1 MKRLFLFALLLLS
14 IAPAFGQISIIV
26 RVEDSLT
33 REPVTGA
40 TVRTL
45 TKPVVGA
52 VTEVNGT
59 ARIANVPIVV
69 KSLTV
74 SAIGYETESFPIA
87 ARNALTTI
95 APGDSAQPD
104 STQTGVTTTSD
115 TLVFRLKP
123 TAEAIDEVTVTAT
136 RTNSRIEDLPI
147 KVEVLGQ
154 EDMNEESAVVP
165 GNVSSIL
172 GDISIIHVQRTS
184 AVNGNQAIRMQG
196 LDPKYTQI
204 LRDGLPL
211 YEGFSGNL
219 GVLQIPPLDL
229 KQIEILKGSVS
240 TLYGG
245 GAIGGLI
252 NIVSKSPTSEKPE
265 FTALINRSGLKE
277 SNGNAYYAQRY
288 SGGKIGLT
296 LFAGYTNQQA
306 VDATGDGFTDSPGI
320 RQFNLHPRF
329 FWNPSDCTR
338 LNIGYAYTNEHR
350 EGGYLPALEGSQPGA
365 YRNIT
370 DLQRYTVDFNANHN
384 TSEANAV
391 SVKGAVSTFNRQN
404 TDYQKLSDGKQ
415 SSVYLEANDL
425 IRFGKHQLIGG
436 ANLTVEAFR
445 KNRDSTRLVDYTY
458 QTIGAF
464 VQDDYQLTDKI
475 AVQAGLRF
483 DQHNTFGSFLLP
495 RLSVKLKPA
504 DPWTVR
510 LSVGTGYKTPN
521 LFVNQTPGQ
530 LGVSLIFPRLLPIDV
545 ATVKAERSVGANADI
560 AYNKTFANGLSVQV
574 DQAFYY
580 TVINAP
586 VVSAFANVSSNLGPY
601 TQLINAPYDLFS
613 VGTDTYVRLEYEAY
627 ELYLGYNHTLARRN
641 GPSSRGPSSPGSTD
655 NTYLPLAPQDK
666 FSTTLAWE
674 SEHFRFGIETAYV
687 GTQYLYDNR
696 RVANYWFFAGA
707 AEYHYNDHWRL
718 VLNAENL
725 FNVKQANYETVVTDP
740 VTQPAFRPV
749 WAPLEGRIVNL
760 ALKYTL

>member
-1 MKRLFLFALLLLS
+1 MKNPFLFVLLLLG
-14 IAPAFGQISIIV
+14 IAPAFGQTALVV

-33 REPVTGA
+33 HEPVIGA
-40 TVRTL
+40 TVRTA
-45 TKPVVGA
+45 TRPVIGS
-52 VTEVNGT
+52 VTDVNGI
-59 ARIANVPIVV
+59 AQIANLPGSVRT
-69 KSLTV
+69 LTV
-74 SAIGYETESFPIA
+74 SAVGYGTGQFPITTRNTPIA
-87 ARNALTTI
+87 AV
-95 APGDSAQPD
+95 PGDSTQRD
-104 STQTGVTTTSD
+104 STRTLVAPTD
-115 TLVFRLKP
+115 TLVFRLK
-123 TAEAIDEVTVTAT
+123 TTTEAIDEVTVTAT

-154 EDMNEESAVVP
+154 EDMDEESAVVP

-172 GDISIIHVQRTS
+172 GDISIIHIQRTS

-229 KQIEILKGSVS
+229 KQVEIVKGSVS

-245 GAIGGLI
+245 GAIGGMI
-252 NIVSKSPTSEKPE
+252 NIVSKSPTSETPE

-277 SNGNAYYAQRY
+277 TNVNAYYSQRY
-288 SGGKIGLT
+288 AGGKTGLT
-296 LFAGYTNQQA
+296 LFTGVTNQQA
-306 VDATGDGFTDSPGI
+306 VDVTGDGFTDSPGI
-320 RQFNLHPRF
+320 QQFNLHPRF
-329 FWNPSDCTR
+329 FWNPTDRTR

-350 EGGYLPALEGSQPGA
+350 EGGYLAALEGSQPNA

-370 DLQRYTVDFNANHN
+370 DLQRHTVDFNASHN
-384 TSEANAV
+384 TSASNVV
-391 SVKGAVSTFNRQN
+391 SFKGAVSTFHRQN

-415 SSVYLEANDL
+415 SSVYLEGNDL
-425 IRFGKHQLIGG
+425 VRFGKHQFIGG

-445 KNRDSTRLVDYTY
+445 KNPDSTRLVDYTY

-483 DQHNTFGSFLLP
+483 DGHNTFGSFLLP
-495 RLSVKLKPA
+495 RLSVKLKPS

-560 AYNKTFANGLSVQV
+560 AYSKSFASGLSVQV

-580 TVINAP
+580 TVVHSP
-586 VVSAFANVSSNLGPY
+586 VVSAFASLSNNLGAY

-613 VGTDTYVRLEYEAY
+613 VGTDTYVRLEYKAY
-627 ELYLGYNHTLARRN
+627 ELYLGYNHTLSRRN
-641 GPSSRGPSSPGSTD
+641 GSTD

-674 SEHFRFGIETAYV
+674 NEHFRFGVETAYV
-687 GTQYLYDNR
+687 GTQYLYNNQ

-718 VLNAENL
+718 VLNGENV
-725 FNVKQANYETVVTDP
+725 FNIKQANYETVVTGP
-740 VTQPAFRPV
+740 VTQPTFRPV

>member
-1 MKRLFLFALLLLS
+1 MKYSFLFALLLVSLSPVFGQTALS
-14 IAPAFGQISIIV
+14 I

-33 REPVTGA
+33 REPVIGA

-45 TKPVVGA
+45 TRPVIGA
-52 VTEVNGT
+52 VSDVSGFV
-59 ARIANVPIVV
+59 RIANVPIPV
-69 KSLTV
+69 KTLTV
-74 SAIGYETESFPIA
+74 SAVGYETKQFSVT
-87 ARNALTTI
+87 RNTPAVV
-95 APGDSAQPD
+95 APGDSAQRD
-104 STQTGVTTTSD
+104 STQAIVAAVSD

-147 KVEVLGQ
+147 KVEVLGL

-229 KQIEILKGSVS
+229 RQIEILKGSVS

-245 GAIGGLI
+245 GAIGGMI

-277 SNGNAYYAQRY
+277 SNGNAYYSQRY
-288 SGGKIGLT
+288 AGGKTGLT
-296 LFAGYTNQQA
+296 LFTGYTDQQA
-306 VDATGDGFTDSPGI
+306 VDVTGDGFTDSPGI

-329 FWNPSDCTR
+329 FWNPSDRTR
-338 LNIGYAYTNEHR
+338 LNVGYAYTKEHR
-350 EGGYLPALEGSQPGA
+350 EGGYLPAFDVSGPTG
-365 YRNIT
+365 YRNVT
-370 DLQRYTVDFNANHN
+370 DLQRHTVDFNASHN

-391 SVKGAVSTFNRQN
+391 SFKGAVSTFNRQN

-425 IRFGKHQLIGG
+425 VRFGRHQFIGG

-445 KNRDSTRLVDYTY
+445 KNPRNGGPDSTRLVDYTY

-464 VQDDYQLTDKI
+464 MQDDYQLTEKI
-475 AVQAGLRF
+475 AVQAGLRV
-483 DQHNTFGSFLLP
+483 DRHNTFGSFLLP
-495 RLSVKLKPA
+495 RLSVKLKPS

-530 LGVSLIFPRLLPIDV
+530 LGVSLIFPRLLPID
-545 ATVKAERSVGANADI
+545 AANVKAERSVGANADI
-560 AYNKTFANGLSVQV
+560 AYSKTFENGLSVQV

-580 TVINAP
+580 TVVNSP
-586 VVSAFANVSSNLGPY
+586 VVSAFASVSSNLGPY

-627 ELYLGYNHTLARRN
+627 ELYLGYNHTLARRS
-641 GPSSRGPSSPGSTD
+641 GPSD

-674 SEHFRFGIETAYV
+674 NEHFRFGIETAYV
-687 GTQYLYDNR
+687 GTQYLYNNQ

-718 VLNAENL
+718 VLNGENL
-725 FNVKQANYETVVTDP
+725 FNIKQANYETVVTGP
-740 VTQPAFRPV
+740 VTQPTFRPV